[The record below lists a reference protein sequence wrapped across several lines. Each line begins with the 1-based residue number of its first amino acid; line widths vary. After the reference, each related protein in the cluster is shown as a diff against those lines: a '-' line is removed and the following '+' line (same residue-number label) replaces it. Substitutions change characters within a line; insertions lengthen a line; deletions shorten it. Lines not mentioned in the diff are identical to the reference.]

1 MFKGGSKNNLCS
13 STKLCNSTTV
23 CCQQNT
29 GCNQCVVPC
38 PVNPQPPTNCLSG
51 FVSYNSPTNC
61 AVYFCNEN
69 YNSIVASDNAAVQ
82 QALSAVGR

>member
-38 PVNPQPPTNCLSG
+38 PVSPQPPTNCSSG

-61 AVYFCNEN
+61 AVYVCKEN

-82 QALSAVGR
+82 QALSVVGR